1 MRSHGAN
8 GDGYSSGG
16 YPNHDILENIF
27 RKIKMEQGGSSSV
40 VGRGSV
46 WV

>member
-1 MRSHGAN
+1 M
-8 GDGYSSGG
+8 
-16 YPNHDILENIF
+16 DIHLEDTQIMTF
-27 RKIKMEQGGSSSV
+27 WKIYFIKIKMEQGGSSSV